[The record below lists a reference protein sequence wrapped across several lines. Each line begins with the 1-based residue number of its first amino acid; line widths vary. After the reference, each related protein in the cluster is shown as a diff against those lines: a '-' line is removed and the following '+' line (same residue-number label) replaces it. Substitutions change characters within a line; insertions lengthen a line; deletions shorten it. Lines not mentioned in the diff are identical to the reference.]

1 MRRVDP
7 DCVDEVFAQF
17 HRDQTTST
25 ISDRETAYPDETTE
39 HDLLIGV
46 EALIDF
52 VQAAQ
57 KGSEPIEQPSIAK
70 SVSKRY
76 CAAVVRAASK
86 IRGGLCQGACDSS
99 KDPAA
104 SATRS

>member
-25 ISDRETAYPDETTE
+25 IPIEKLRIPTETTE

-57 KGSEPIEQPSIAK
+57 KGSEPIEQPSKAK
-70 SVSKRY
+70 SVSKR
-76 CAAVVRAASK
+76 
-86 IRGGLCQGACDSS
+86 
-99 KDPAA
+99 
-104 SATRS
+104 